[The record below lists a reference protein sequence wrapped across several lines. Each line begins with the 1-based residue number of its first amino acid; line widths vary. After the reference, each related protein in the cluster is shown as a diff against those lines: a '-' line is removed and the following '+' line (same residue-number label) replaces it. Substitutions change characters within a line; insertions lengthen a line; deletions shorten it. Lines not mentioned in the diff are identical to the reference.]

1 MLEIVNL
8 MHSIEELR
16 TIFSAYLEQESFQQ
30 EPKNLYEPNNYFLK
44 IGGKRLRPILLLL
57 STELFGGKIEE
68 SLAASLSIEY
78 FHNFTLI
85 HDDVM
90 DKAPVRRGFVTIHEK
105 YNLNTAILSGD
116 VLMIKACEYLSK
128 VNPIYFKKVFDI
140 FTKTAIEVCEGQ
152 QYDIDFET
160 LQDVTHKD
168 YIEMIRLKTSVLL
181 AASMQ
186 IGATLGNANDEDA
199 NHIYSYAENLGIAFQ
214 IQDDILDCYGDE
226 NLVGKQPGGDI
237 IQNKKTLLWIKALQ
251 KSKINNDTR
260 LQDWMNKINF
270 NNDEK
275 VNAVLEIFNEY
286 NIKAFAN
293 TEKDFYVEKSMDALA
308 KINLPADK
316 KEILKSLVDYLV
328 MRNF

>member
-1 MLEIVNL
+1 

-16 TIFSAYLEQESFQQ
+16 KIFTNYLEQESFQQ
-30 EPKNLYEPNNYFLK
+30 EPKNLYEPNNYFLS

-57 STELFGGKIEE
+57 STELFGGKIEDA
-68 SLAASLSIEY
+68 LAASLAIEY

-140 FTKTAIEVCEGQ
+140 YTKTAIEVCEGQ

-160 LQDVTHKD
+160 KPKVTHNE

-181 AASMQ
+181 AASMK
-186 IGATLGNANDEDA
+186 IGAILGHAKDEDA
-199 NHIYSYAENLGIAFQ
+199 DLLYSYAENLGIAFQ
-214 IQDDILDCYGDE
+214 IQDDILDAYGDE
-226 NLVGKQPGGDI
+226 ALVGKQPGGDI
-237 IQNKKTLLWIKALQ
+237 IQNKKTLLFIEAEKQ
-251 KSKINNDTR
+251 CVVNNDNR
-260 LQDWMNKINF
+260 LHEWTIQSTF
-270 NNDEK
+270 VTLEK
-275 VNAVLEIFNEY
+275 VTAILSIFNDY
-286 NIKAFAN
+286 NIKEFALQQR
-293 TEKDFYVEKSMDALA
+293 DFYVQQSLNSLA
-308 KINLPADK
+308 KINLSIDNRAV
-316 KEILKSLVDYLV
+316 LKSLVDYLV
-328 MRNF
+328 VRDF